1 MVVRTMHW
9 QLLVL
14 LLLPVCVAVWRQLH
28 CCWRSSLPTA
38 PPRSCCCCSISSCR
52 YCVAKSKL
60 LLETLNLPLFAFQG
74 EQLL

>member
-1 MVVRTMHW
+1 MHW

-38 PPRSCCCCSISSCR
+38 PGATPF
-52 YCVAKSKL
+52 L
-60 LLETLNLPLFAFQG
+60 LLLLH
-74 EQLL
+74 QLLQILWAEKQIAAGNC